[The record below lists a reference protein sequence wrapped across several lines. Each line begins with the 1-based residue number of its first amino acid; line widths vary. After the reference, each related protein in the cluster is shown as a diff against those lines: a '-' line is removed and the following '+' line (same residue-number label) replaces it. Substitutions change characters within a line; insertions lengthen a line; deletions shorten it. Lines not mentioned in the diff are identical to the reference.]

1 MRSDVLK
8 DGITRTSAR
17 SLMKALGMTSED
29 IKKPWIGVCNSFN
42 TLIPGHMNLNNI
54 TDAVTA
60 GVWSAGGH
68 PLVFPAIGVRDGII
82 CGNPGMKYSLPSRE
96 LIADSI
102 ESVAQAHCL
111 DALVLV
117 ASCDKIVPGML
128 MAAARLNIPSI
139 IISGGPMMAGDF
151 KGKDISIIDIGEA
164 TGGLIAGRITAE
176 ELLEMEDHACPGCG
190 ACSGMFTANS
200 MNCMTEILGMALP
213 GNGTIPAV
221 KSARLRL
228 AKKTGERI
236 VAMFHEDLKPS
247 DIMTEK
253 TLINALTMDMM
264 IGCSTNTVLHLPAI
278 AHELGYRIS
287 LEQIDAI
294 GKKSPNVCHIS
305 PSGPYHL
312 QDLDDNGGMSA
323 LIKMAIEGG
332 LADGNMLTV
341 TGKTLAENVAEA
353 PVVNSDIIRPLND
366 PYSIEG
372 GLAILWGNLAPEGS
386 VIKSAAVDPDM
397 FYHRGPARVF
407 NSETEAQYG
416 VAGGQ
421 VVKGDVVVI
430 RYEGP
435 QGGPGMQEMI
445 AVTALLAGLG
455 LEKEVALVT
464 DGRFSGATRGG
475 SVGHVCP
482 EASAGGPIAL
492 VEDGDIIEIDIPGR
506 RLNLLVDEKELARRK
521 EVWIKPSPG
530 VNKGWLTRYAK
541 LVSSAAEGAILK

>member
-60 GVWSAGGH
+60 GVWS
-68 PLVFPAIGVRDGII
+68 
-82 CGNPGMKYSLPSRE
+82 
-96 LIADSI
+96 
-102 ESVAQAHCL
+102 
-111 DALVLV
+111 
-117 ASCDKIVPGML
+117 
-128 MAAARLNIPSI
+128 
-139 IISGGPMMAGDF
+139 
-151 KGKDISIIDIGEA
+151 
-164 TGGLIAGRITAE
+164 
-176 ELLEMEDHACPGCG
+176 
-190 ACSGMFTANS
+190 
-200 MNCMTEILGMALP
+200 
-213 GNGTIPAV
+213 
-221 KSARLRL
+221 
-228 AKKTGERI
+228 
-236 VAMFHEDLKPS
+236 
-247 DIMTEK
+247 
-253 TLINALTMDMM
+253 
-264 IGCSTNTVLHLPAI
+264 
-278 AHELGYRIS
+278 
-287 LEQIDAI
+287 
-294 GKKSPNVCHIS
+294 
-305 PSGPYHL
+305 
-312 QDLDDNGGMSA
+312 
-323 LIKMAIEGG
+323 
-332 LADGNMLTV
+332 
-341 TGKTLAENVAEA
+341 
-353 PVVNSDIIRPLND
+353 
-366 PYSIEG
+366 
-372 GLAILWGNLAPEGS
+372 
-386 VIKSAAVDPDM
+386 
-397 FYHRGPARVF
+397 
-407 NSETEAQYG
+407 
-416 VAGGQ
+416 AGGQ